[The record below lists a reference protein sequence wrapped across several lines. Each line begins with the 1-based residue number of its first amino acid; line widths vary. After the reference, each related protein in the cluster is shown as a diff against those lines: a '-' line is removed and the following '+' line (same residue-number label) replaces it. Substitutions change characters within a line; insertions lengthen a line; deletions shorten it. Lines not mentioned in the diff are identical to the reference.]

1 MSACQHYIA
10 IHVNAWKWFDFF
22 TFDAMG
28 KAARLP
34 ELASLWRTRCRRRL
48 RRTRN
53 RIGSTSAEQPSLETD
68 SSVRRDSS
76 IPAAEG
82 RTGPWQCVSE
92 SITWYSVSSSTDQ
105 IETLGVRRDSWEE
118 CSGGGF

>member
-1 MSACQHYIA
+1 MRGNGLISS
-10 IHVNAWKWFDFF
+10 
-22 TFDAMG
+22 
-28 KAARLP
+28 RLTP
-34 ELASLWRTRCRRRL
+34 WERLRAYLRSASLGRARCRRRL

-82 RTGPWQCVSE
+82 QASPWQCVSE

-105 IETLGVRRDSWEE
+105 IETLGVRRDPWQE